1 MQPFD
6 TPPPEPQYP
15 PGPRYLTEPPYVP
28 AAGAAPEPFVETFVG
43 APGSPRRTRRALI
56 VLALLAAVGLG
67 AATVALV
74 ARSSARSDADAAEA
88 RSSRLAAD
96 VSERDKTI
104 DSLRVVVDG
113 HHDEVARLEDQ
124 LDADESVIDEMQT
137 RVDNVEEDLAET
149 EASLLAAQ
157 DQLDRATEGRSDDPN
172 TSASLPTAND
182 GIISP
187 MEAAIL
193 DTFIAGQDEGLE
205 LSIEEYNALAQS
217 ACSAAGPWDLQAAA
231 QDFADKYDLALMSAS
246 IMLGS
251 IASQAC
257 LDVILTMAGN

>member
-6 TPPPEPQYP
+6 TPPPEP
-15 PGPRYLTEPPYVP
+15 RYLTEPPYGP
-28 AAGAAPEPFVETFVG
+28 AAAASPEPPVEMR
-43 APGSPRRTRRALI
+43 PRRPRAALI
-56 VLALLAAVGLG
+56 GLALLAVVGFG
-67 AATVALV
+67 AAAVAFGMH
-74 ARSSARSDADAAEA
+74 SSARSDADAAEA

-96 VSERDKTI
+96 VNERDKTI

-149 EASLLAAQ
+149 EASLLAAE

-193 DTFIAGQDEGLE
+193 DTYVAGEDEALE
-205 LSIEEYNALAQS
+205 FSIEEYNTIAQS
-217 ACSAAGPWDLQAAA
+217 ACSVAGPWDLRAVA
-231 QDFADKYDLALMSAS
+231 DEFADTYELALMPAS
-246 IMLGS
+246 ILLGA

-257 LDVILTMAGN
+257 LDVMLTMAGG

>member
-6 TPPPEPQYP
+6 TPPPE
-15 PGPRYLTEPPYVP
+15 PRYLTEPPYVP
-28 AAGAAPEPFVETFVG
+28 AERAAPEPSAETT
-43 APGSPRRTRRALI
+43 PRRPRRALI

-74 ARSSARSDADAAEA
+74 ARSSAQSDADAAEA

-104 DSLRVVVDG
+104 DSLRVVVEG

-149 EASLLAAQ
+149 EASLLAAE

-182 GIISP
+182 GVISP

-193 DTFIAGQDEGLE
+193 DTYIAGQDEGIE
-205 LSIEEYNALAQS
+205 LSIEEYNTLAQS

-231 QDFADKYDLALMSAS
+231 EDFADTYDLALMSAS
-246 IMLGS
+246 ILLGS